1 MEITIKEIEQNL
13 QSLPEEFLGQVN
25 DYIDFLRYKHFKEKQ
40 YEVPEWQKEEVRR
53 RARYAQEHQES
64 LVSEPEMNDFLN
76 DLERES

>member
-53 RARYAQEHQES
+53 RVKYSHENPES
-64 LVSEPEMNDFLN
+64 LVSEPEMNDYLN

>member
-1 MEITIKEIEQNL
+1 MEISIKEIEQNL

-25 DYIDFLRYKHFKEKQ
+25 DFIDFLRYKHFKAKE

-53 RARYAQEHQES
+53 RVKYSQEHPES
-64 LVSEPEMNDFLN
+64 LVSEPEMNDYLD